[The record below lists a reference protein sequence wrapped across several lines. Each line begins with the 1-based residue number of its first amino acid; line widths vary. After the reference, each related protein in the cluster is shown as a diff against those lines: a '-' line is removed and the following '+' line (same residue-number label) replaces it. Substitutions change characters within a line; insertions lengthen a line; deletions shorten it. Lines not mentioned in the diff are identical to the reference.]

1 MRLVLI
7 RHAHSQSNASGVLSG
22 RLPNIHLSEKGI
34 KQSLQLSERLGN
46 FAVAQLRVS
55 PMERCFETISPW
67 LNDVVL
73 KNSPDFVPIIDPSL
87 NEVDYGDWSGK
98 KLITLARK
106 KEWRT
111 VQESPS
117 RMYFPGGEGIAQM
130 QSRAMSVVHELAT
143 LPDSKTAVIV
153 SHGDVIKSIVASALG
168 THLDEFQRIIID
180 PASVSVL
187 DYSGIKPRVLLLND
201 TRAVVT
207 DLLQAPKRSRNLL
220 GGGAGK

>member
-34 KQSLQLSERLGN
+34 KQSQQLSERLVN

-73 KNSPDFVPIIDPSL
+73 KNSPDFEPIIDPSL

>member
-22 RLPNIHLSEKGI
+22 RLPNIHLSDTGI
-34 KQSLQLSERLGN
+34 KQSQQLSERLGN

-73 KNSPDFVPIIDPSL
+73 KNSPDFEPIIDPSL

-130 QSRAMSVVHELAT
+130 QSRAMSVVHELAK
-143 LPDSKTAVIV
+143 LSDSKTAVIV
-153 SHGDVIKSIVASALG
+153 SHGDVIKSIVASAVG

-180 PASVSVL
+180 PASISVL

>member
-22 RLPNIHLSEKGI
+22 RLPNINLSEKGI
-34 KQSLQLSERLGN
+34 KQSQQLSERLGN

-73 KNSPDFVPIIDPSL
+73 KNSPDFEPIIDPSL

>member
-34 KQSLQLSERLGN
+34 KQSQQLSERLGN

-73 KNSPDFVPIIDPSL
+73 KNSPDFEPIIDPSL

-130 QSRAMSVVHELAT
+130 QSRAMSVVHELAK

-153 SHGDVIKSIVASALG
+153 SHGDVIKSILASALG

>member
-34 KQSLQLSERLGN
+34 KQSQQLSKRLGN

-73 KNSPDFVPIIDPSL
+73 KNSPDFEPIIDPSL

-98 KLITLARK
+98 KLISLARK

-201 TRAVVT
+201 TRGVVT

>member
-34 KQSLQLSERLGN
+34 KQSQQLSERLGN

-67 LNDVVL
+67 LSDVVL
-73 KNSPDFVPIIDPSL
+73 KSSPDFEPIIDPSL

-98 KLITLARK
+98 KLISLARK

-130 QSRAMSVVHELAT
+130 QSRAMSVVHELAK

-168 THLDEFQRIIID
+168 THLDEFQRIIVD

-187 DYSGIKPRVLLLND
+187 EYSGIKPRVLLLND

>member
-34 KQSLQLSERLGN
+34 KQSQQLSERLGN

-73 KNSPDFVPIIDPSL
+73 KNSPDFEPIIDPSL

-111 VQESPS
+111 IQESPS

-130 QSRAMSVVHELAT
+130 QSRAMSVVHELAK

>member
-34 KQSLQLSERLGN
+34 KQSQQLSERLGN

-73 KNSPDFVPIIDPSL
+73 KNSPDFEPIIDPSL
-87 NEVDYGDWSGK
+87 NEVDYGHWSGK

-130 QSRAMSVVHELAT
+130 QSRAMSVVHELAK

-153 SHGDVIKSIVASALG
+153 SHGDVIKSIIASALG

>member
-34 KQSLQLSERLGN
+34 KQSQQLSERLGN

-67 LNDVVL
+67 LNDIVL
-73 KNSPDFVPIIDPSL
+73 KNSPDFEPIIDPSL
-87 NEVDYGDWSGK
+87 NEVDYGHWSGK

-130 QSRAMSVVHELAT
+130 QSRAMSVVHELAK

>member
-34 KQSLQLSERLGN
+34 KQSQQLSERLGN

-73 KNSPDFVPIIDPSL
+73 KNSPDFEPIIDPSL
-87 NEVDYGDWSGK
+87 NEVDYGHWSGK
-98 KLITLARK
+98 KLISLARK

>member
-34 KQSLQLSERLGN
+34 KQSQQLSERLGN

-73 KNSPDFVPIIDPSL
+73 KNSPDFEPIIDPSL

-98 KLITLARK
+98 KLISLARK

-117 RMYFPGGEGIAQM
+117 RMYFPSGEGIAQM
-130 QSRAMSVVHELAT
+130 QSRAMSVVHELAK

>member
-34 KQSLQLSERLGN
+34 KQSQQLSERLGN

-73 KNSPDFVPIIDPSL
+73 KNSPDFEPIIDPSL

-98 KLITLARK
+98 KLISLARK

-130 QSRAMSVVHELAT
+130 QSRAMSVVHELAK

>member
-34 KQSLQLSERLGN
+34 KQSQQLSKRLGN

-73 KNSPDFVPIIDPSL
+73 KNSPDFEPIIDPSL

-98 KLITLARK
+98 KLISLARK

-130 QSRAMSVVHELAT
+130 QSRAMSVVHELAM

>member
-34 KQSLQLSERLGN
+34 KQSQQLSERLGY

-73 KNSPDFVPIIDPSL
+73 KNSPDFEPIIDPSL

-130 QSRAMSVVHELAT
+130 QSRAMSVVHELAK

>member
-34 KQSLQLSERLGN
+34 KQSQQLSERLGN

-73 KNSPDFVPIIDPSL
+73 KNSPDFEPIIDPSL
-87 NEVDYGDWSGK
+87 NEVDYGHWSGK
-98 KLITLARK
+98 KLISLARK

-130 QSRAMSVVHELAT
+130 QSRAMSVVHELAK

>member
-34 KQSLQLSERLGN
+34 KQSQQLSERLGN

-130 QSRAMSVVHELAT
+130 QCRAMSVVHELAT

-168 THLDEFQRIIID
+168 THLDEFQRIIVD